1 MFREKKDALKSTR
14 ILFTLML
21 TLMVGLVFSQP
32 VDASYADS
40 DYAYWKTV
48 GRKASLKA
56 VQMLKEQ
63 VSWIN
68 SKDLIALSNAGYAE
82 VYSEVTMGA
91 LDGLSRTLGVSRGNN
106 SLVEIHSAAGK
117 DLWFAIYHQRSGY
130 CVYLQV
136 DPDALNSGLGYG
148 QGDRQSIFSIAV
160 MEQINAAH
168 LFENAEVYAE
178 KFSNSI
184 FGGNEFRIV
193 TICNAVAKDAPAY
206 AVRSF
211 EFHDHYCPGVTSGI
225 FMALYMRDFY
235 PLSSGGSY
243 FVQSVQPWCKED
255 ALLSMLNATPGKKG
269 YAVTYPTDEDIAAW
283 PEWASDAATIIY
295 RQDPDTGN
303 WVAIVLGFTWADDT
317 GCPDYGNSVLT
328 KLCTD
333 LWYLDRLD
341 QPEEFVTELKQITLP
356 EGAVP
361 KDYARPGV
369 DPILLLNELVK

>member
-1 MFREKKDALKSTR
+1 MFQKKKDALKSTT
-14 ILFTLML
+14 ILLTLML
-21 TLMVGLVFSQP
+21 MLTVGLVFSQR

-48 GRKASLKA
+48 GQNASLKA
-56 VQMLKEQ
+56 IQMLKEK
-63 VSWIN
+63 VSWI
-68 SKDLIALSNAGYAE
+68 SAKDLIALSNAGYVE
-82 VYSEVTMGA
+82 INREITMGA
-91 LDGLSRTLGVSRGNN
+91 LDGLSQTLGVSRGDN
-106 SLVEIHSAAGK
+106 SLVEIHSAAEK
-117 DLWFAIYHQRSGY
+117 DLWFAVYHQRSGY

-136 DPDALNSGLGYG
+136 DPDALDSGLSTG
-148 QGDRQSIFSIAV
+148 QRDRQSIFSIAV
-160 MEQINAAH
+160 MEQINAEH

-193 TICNAVAKDAPAY
+193 TICNAVANDAPAY

-243 FVQSVQPWCKED
+243 FVQAVQPWCKED
-255 ALLSMLNATPGKKG
+255 ALLSMLNATPGKGG
-269 YAVTYPTDEDIAAW
+269 YSVTYPTDEDIAGW
-283 PEWASDAATIIY
+283 PEWASDAANIIY

-303 WVAIVLGFTWADDT
+303 WVAVVLGFTWGET

-333 LWYLDRLD
+333 LWYLDRFD
-341 QPEEFVTELKQITLP
+341 QPEEFVTVLKEIELP
-356 EGAVP
+356 EGAEP

-369 DPILLLNELVK
+369 DPILLLNDLVK

>member
-1 MFREKKDALKSTR
+1 MFLKKKDALKSTT
-14 ILFTLML
+14 ILLTLML
-21 TLMVGLVFSQP
+21 ILTVGLVFSQR
-32 VDASYADS
+32 VDASYADN

-48 GRKASLKA
+48 GRQVSLKA
-56 VQMLKEQ
+56 IQMLKEE
-63 VSWIN
+63 VSWI
-68 SKDLIALSNAGYAE
+68 SAKDLIALSNAGYVE
-82 VYSEVTMGA
+82 INREITMGA
-91 LDGLSRTLGVSRGNN
+91 LDGLSQTLGVSRGNN
-106 SLVEIHSAAGK
+106 SLVEIHSAAEK
-117 DLWFAIYHQRSGY
+117 DLWFAVYHQRSGY

-136 DPDALNSGLGYG
+136 DPDALDSGRSSG
-148 QGDRQSIFSIAV
+148 QQDRQSIFSIAV
-160 MEQINAAH
+160 MEQINAEH

-178 KFSNSI
+178 KFNNSI
-184 FGGNEFRIV
+184 FGGNEFRVV

-243 FVQSVQPWCKED
+243 FVQAVQPWCKED
-255 ALLSMLNATPGKKG
+255 ALLSMLNTTPGKG
-269 YAVTYPTDEDIAAW
+269 SYSVTYPTDEDIAGW
-283 PEWASDAATIIY
+283 PEWASDAANIIY

-303 WVAIVLGFTWADDT
+303 WVAIVLGFTWGDT

-333 LWYLDRLD
+333 LWYLDRFD
-341 QPEEFVTELKQITLP
+341 QPEAFVTVLKEIELP
-356 EGAVP
+356 EGAEP

-369 DPILLLNELVK
+369 DPILLLNDLVK